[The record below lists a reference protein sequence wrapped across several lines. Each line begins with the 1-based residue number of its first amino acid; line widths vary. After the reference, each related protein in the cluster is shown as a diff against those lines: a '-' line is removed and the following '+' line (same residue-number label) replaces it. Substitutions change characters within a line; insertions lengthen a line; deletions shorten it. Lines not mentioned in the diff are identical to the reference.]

1 MTHEVIRH
9 LLDDYVTGDLAE
21 DARAPVAEHIA
32 SCEMCRAEV
41 DGLKRVVNRAAMLP
55 RSIDPPAGAWS
66 NIRSAI
72 LEDENAARRS
82 DPRSSRRFWRAPI
95 VLAAAG
101 ALIAAVLSS
110 GATVWYLGSRAPNQ
124 QLGSGASGDNSASA
138 TLAAFTVEE
147 NNYLR
152 QATMLQDILDQQE
165 GSLAPET
172 VAQLKASLRTIDEA
186 ILEARNALARDP
198 ANKVLVEML
207 SASYR
212 QKVDLLRRSTEMTRG
227 S

>member
-1 MTHEVIRH
+1 MTHEIIRH
-9 LLDDYVTGDLAE
+9 LLDDYASGDLTE

-32 SCEMCRAEV
+32 ACDMCRAEV
-41 DGLKRVVNRAAMLP
+41 DGLKRVIDRAAALP
-55 RSIDPPAGAWS
+55 RSIDPPAKAWS
-66 NIRSAI
+66 NIRDAI
-72 LEDENAARRS
+72 LEDERAAKHS
-82 DPRSSRRFWRAPI
+82 DPRSARRYWRSPI

-101 ALIAAVLSS
+101 ALIVAILSS
-110 GATVWYLGSRAPNQ
+110 GGTAWYLRSRASSS
-124 QLGSGASGDNSASA
+124 QLTETATSDKSAPA
-138 TLAAFTVEE
+138 TLAAFTAEE

-152 QATMLQDILDQQE
+152 QASMLQDILDQQE

-198 ANKVLVEML
+198 ANKLLVEML

-212 QKVDLLRRSTEMTRG
+212 QKVDLLRRSTEITRG